1 MFGLCCSLMGAMFPL
16 PRVVFA
22 MSNDGLLFKFMGE
35 IHEKYKTPFKGTLIT
50 GFLTGLLAAVFN
62 LNQLVNMMSIG
73 TLLAYSMV
81 ASCVLILRYECD
93 ERKDTRLLA
102 NGHSM
107 YTDNNESKCT
117 FWRQI
122 LNTSNNKVPSKKTA
136 RIVTITIILYCKYK
150 YFHQYL

>member
-1 MFGLCCSLMGAMFPL
+1 MGAMFPL

-22 MSNDGLLFKFMGE
+22 MANDGLLFQFMGK
-35 IHEKYKTPFKGTLIT
+35 INEKYKTPFNGTLIT

-93 ERKDTRLLA
+93 ERRDSRHVG
-102 NGHSM
+102 NGHSLLM
-107 YTDNNESKCT
+107 DSSEYNCGL
-117 FWRQI
+117 WRQL
-122 LNTSNNKVPSKKTA
+122 LNSSNTTVPTKKTS
-136 RIVTITIILYCKYK
+136 RIVTWTIVAYCKL
-150 YFHQYL
+150 FLPNL